1 MSYTSIKNFLTQVN
15 RAAVKNEPQ
24 VRISL
29 SDAVKLQTEL
39 TMLLLELKEANKEP
53 DEITYDGGKF

>member
-15 RAAVKNEPQ
+15 RTAVKNEPQ

>member
-15 RAAVKNEPQ
+15 RASVKKEAQLRMNIE
-24 VRISL
+24 
-29 SDAVKLQTEL
+29 DAVKLQTEL

-53 DEITYDGGKF
+53 DDITYDGGKF